1 MLFPYHKPK
10 SLGTYATSCKEAITK
25 GSREPAKHGRKL
37 CRYNFRFGKNWQGKH
52 YPIKQVAPVIKEE
65 PNEIVVL
72 RSTRS
77 PFRRHTTMK
86 ISYDSEIDALYIRLI
101 EGKHECRTVRLNEE
115 IALNIGKGEKLVG
128 IEILD
133 AKEVLGAG
141 KLPSVVLEGLTASTA
156 PQAVRVKYAKKYD
169 T

>member
-1 MLFPYHKPK
+1 
-10 SLGTYATSCKEAITK
+10 
-25 GSREPAKHGRKL
+25 
-37 CRYNFRFGKNWQGKH
+37 
-52 YPIKQVAPVIKEE
+52 
-65 PNEIVVL
+65 
-72 RSTRS
+72 
-77 PFRRHTTMK
+77 MK
-86 ISYDSEIDALYIRLI
+86 ISYDSEIDALYIRLL

-141 KLPSVVLEGLTASTA
+141 KLPSVVLEGITASTSPLA
-156 PQAVRVKYAKKYD
+156 TRAKLSKKSG